1 MPSASMPS
9 MPGMTEPQALRR
21 LLLPWWPPL
30 LLGTLWGTLQA
41 LGGPA
46 LWGYERQAIGDGQVW
61 RLLTGQLVHL
71 NAVHLALNLLGLA
84 GVMAVWARE
93 LTPPLTLLGMVLGS
107 ACTVGLGLWLLAPE
121 VAWYAGASGALHGLF
136 TAGIVL
142 ATRAS
147 LGLRAAAALG
157 LLLKLV
163 VEAHLDTGSAEL
175 IGAPV
180 IHAAHQLGALGG
192 VGSALIWRLLRRS
205 SQAAGSVGRG

>member
-1 MPSASMPS
+1 MPSALMPS
-9 MPGMTEPQALRR
+9 MPDMTEPQALRR

-46 LWGYERQAIGDGQVW
+46 LWGYEREAIGDGQVW

-84 GVMAVWARE
+84 GVMAVWGRQLAR
-93 LTPPLTLLGMVLGS
+93 PCALLVTYLGS
-107 ACTVGLGLWLLAPE
+107 ACAVGLGLWWLEPQL
-121 VAWYAGASGALHGLF
+121 AWYAGASGALHGLF
-136 TAGIVL
+136 AAGIIL
-142 ATRAS
+142 ATETGRM
-147 LGLRAAAALG
+147 LRAAAALG

-163 VEAHLDTGSAEL
+163 LEAHVETGTAGL

-180 IHAAHQLGALGG
+180 IHAAHLYGAFGG
-192 VGSALIWRLLRRS
+192 VVSALTWRLLCRS
-205 SQAAGSVGRG
+205 SQATGSGG

>member
-84 GVMAVWARE
+84 GVMAVWGRA
-93 LTPPLTLLGMVLGS
+93 LAQPCALLVTYLGS
-107 ACTVGLGLWLLAPE
+107 ACAVGLGLWWLEPKL
-121 VAWYAGASGALHGLF
+121 AWYAGASGALHGLF
-136 TAGIVL
+136 MAGIVL
-142 ATRAS
+142 ATETGRM
-147 LGLRAAAALG
+147 LRAAAALG

-163 VEAHLDTGSAEL
+163 LEARLNTGTAGL

-180 IHAAHQLGALGG
+180 IHAAHQFGAFGG
-192 VGSALIWRLLRRS
+192 VVSALLWLFALSVRR
-205 SQAAGSVGRG
+205 AH

>member
-1 MPSASMPS
+1 MPSALMPS

-71 NAVHLALNLLGLA
+71 NATHLTLNLLGLA
-84 GVMAVWARE
+84 GVMAVWGRA
-93 LTPPLTLLGMVLGS
+93 LAQPCALLVTYLGS
-107 ACTVGLGLWLLAPE
+107 ACAVGLGLWWLEPKL
-121 VAWYAGASGALHGLF
+121 AWYAGASGALHGLF
-136 TAGIVL
+136 MAGIVL
-142 ATRAS
+142 AANAS
-147 LGLRAAAALG
+147 RMLRTASALG

-163 VEAHLDTGSAEL
+163 LEARLNTGTAGL

-180 IHAAHQLGALGG
+180 IHVAHQLGAFGG
-192 VGSALIWRLLRRS
+192 LVSALLWLFALSVRR
-205 SQAAGSVGRG
+205 AH